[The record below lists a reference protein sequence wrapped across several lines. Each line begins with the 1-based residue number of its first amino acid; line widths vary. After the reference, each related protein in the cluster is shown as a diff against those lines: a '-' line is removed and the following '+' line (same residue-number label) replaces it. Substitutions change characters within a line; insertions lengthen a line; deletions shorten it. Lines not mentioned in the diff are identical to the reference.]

1 MDKDFS
7 ISGYLLSRL
16 QPDDPQEARLRMLC
30 VTISKDMPEERRE
43 RQLRPFASDM
53 EFMNMIAGWMNGL
66 PEAIS
71 HEQPDFERWLELFM
85 TAGEA
90 ESTRYVMRLQIWYTH
105 YCCVE
110 ELLTLCRLLQRHR
123 EEHLEAI
130 YHRMLYYF
138 REARIQCGMP
148 STSEPAEGIEVSFK
162 LLDASYEHINR
173 KIILQAEELLGI
185 HTDHSFIQKVME
197 CHTEAKTAE
206 ELAGYGFQNI
216 PKEYQTNTHLI
227 YSSPATLAFNSPGA
241 EGFGVKRA
249 GLSIPDS
256 VMLLVSP
263 GCCGR
268 NTTGLGNVEE
278 YQGRVF
284 YLEMEEND
292 LVTGKHLKK
301 FHRQ

>member
-1 MDKDFS
+1 MDKGFS

-110 ELLTLCRLLQRHR
+110 ELLTLCRLLQRHH

-173 KIILQAEELLGI
+173 KIILQAEELAELCGANS
-185 HTDHSFIQKVME
+185 TVTFRRTFLRLFNCPVAQWLRQKR
-197 CHTEAKTAE
+197 AE
-206 ELAGYGFQNI
+206 QVL
-216 PKEYQTNTHLI
+216 KLLRTTHLPLPEI
-227 YSSPATLAFNSPGA
+227 A
-241 EGFGVKRA
+241 EQCGFANQSYLSDFCKRNL
-249 GLSIPDS
+249 GDTPVNIR
-256 VMLLVSP
+256 
-263 GCCGR
+263 R
-268 NTTGLGNVEE
+268 N
-278 YQGRVF
+278 RS
-284 YLEMEEND
+284 
-292 LVTGKHLKK
+292 
-301 FHRQ
+301 

>member
-1 MDKDFS
+1 MDKGFS
-7 ISGYLLSRL
+7 ISGHLLSCL
-16 QPDDPQEARLRMLC
+16 QPDDPREARLRMLC

-90 ESTRYVMRLQIWYTH
+90 ESTLYVMRLQIWYTH
-105 YCCVE
+105 YCCVK
-110 ELLTLCRLLQRHR
+110 ELLTLCRLLQRHC

-130 YHRMLYYF
+130 YHRILYYF

-173 KIILQAEELLGI
+173 KIILQAEELLG
-185 HTDHSFIQKVME
+185 TW
-197 CHTEAKTAE
+197 
-206 ELAGYGFQNI
+206 YN
-216 PKEYQTNTHLI
+216 
-227 YSSPATLAFNSPGA
+227 
-241 EGFGVKRA
+241 
-249 GLSIPDS
+249 
-256 VMLLVSP
+256 
-263 GCCGR
+263 
-268 NTTGLGNVEE
+268 
-278 YQGRVF
+278 
-284 YLEMEEND
+284 
-292 LVTGKHLKK
+292 
-301 FHRQ
+301 

>member
-1 MDKDFS
+1 MDKSFS

-16 QPDDPQEARLRMLC
+16 QPDDPQEARLRVLC

-105 YCCVE
+105 YCCVK

-148 STSEPAEGIEVSFK
+148 STSEPTEGIEVSFK

-197 CHTEAKTAE
+197 CHNEAKTAE
-206 ELAGYGFQNI
+206 ELAELCGANSTVTFRR
-216 PKEYQTNTHLI
+216 TFLR
-227 YSSPATLAFNSPGA
+227 LFNCPVASAKTCRAGA
-241 EGFGVKRA
+241 ETVEDYTPS
-249 GLSIPDS
+249 L
-256 VMLLVSP
+256 
-263 GCCGR
+263 
-268 NTTGLGNVEE
+268 TGDCRRMWICEPVLPV
-278 YQGRVF
+278 
-284 YLEMEEND
+284 
-292 LVTGKHLKK
+292 
-301 FHRQ
+301 

>member
-1 MDKDFS
+1 MDKGFS
-7 ISGYLLSRL
+7 ISGHLLSCL
-16 QPDDPQEARLRMLC
+16 QPDDPREARLRMLC

-90 ESTRYVMRLQIWYTH
+90 ESTLYVMRLQIWYTH
-105 YCCVE
+105 YCCVK
-110 ELLTLCRLLQRHR
+110 ELLTLCRLLQRHC

-130 YHRMLYYF
+130 YHRILYYF

-148 STSEPAEGIEVSFK
+148 STSEPTEGIEVSFK

-206 ELAGYGFQNI
+206 ELAELCGANSTVTFRRTFLRLFNCPVAQWLRQ
-216 PKEYQTNTHLI
+216 KRAEQVLKLLRTTHLPLPEI
-227 YSSPATLAFNSPGA
+227 A
-241 EGFGVKRA
+241 EQCGFANQSYLSDFCKRNL
-249 GLSIPDS
+249 GDTPVNIR
-256 VMLLVSP
+256 
-263 GCCGR
+263 R
-268 NTTGLGNVEE
+268 NGS
-278 YQGRVF
+278 
-284 YLEMEEND
+284 
-292 LVTGKHLKK
+292 
-301 FHRQ
+301 

>member
-1 MDKDFS
+1 MDKGFS

-206 ELAGYGFQNI
+206 ELAELLDADMLVILTSVDNVCLNYGQPDEKPLSTMTVAEAKKYMEQGQFGEGDMLPKIEAAINFIGDSAIRSVLITKLNKDGSNI
-216 PKEYQTNTHLI
+216 HGGMGTMITK
-227 YSSPATLAFNSPGA
+227 
-241 EGFGVKRA
+241 
-249 GLSIPDS
+249 
-256 VMLLVSP
+256 
-263 GCCGR
+263 
-268 NTTGLGNVEE
+268 
-278 YQGRVF
+278 
-284 YLEMEEND
+284 
-292 LVTGKHLKK
+292 
-301 FHRQ
+301 

>member
-1 MDKDFS
+1 MDKGFS

-71 HEQPDFERWLELFM
+71 HEQPDFARWLELFM

-110 ELLTLCRLLQRHR
+110 ELLTLCRLLQRHC

-162 LLDASYEHINR
+162 LL
-173 KIILQAEELLGI
+173 
-185 HTDHSFIQKVME
+185 
-197 CHTEAKTAE
+197 
-206 ELAGYGFQNI
+206 
-216 PKEYQTNTHLI
+216 
-227 YSSPATLAFNSPGA
+227 
-241 EGFGVKRA
+241 
-249 GLSIPDS
+249 
-256 VMLLVSP
+256 
-263 GCCGR
+263 
-268 NTTGLGNVEE
+268 
-278 YQGRVF
+278 
-284 YLEMEEND
+284 
-292 LVTGKHLKK
+292 
-301 FHRQ
+301 

>member
-1 MDKDFS
+1 MDKGFS

-206 ELAGYGFQNI
+206 ELAELCGANSTVTFRR
-216 PKEYQTNTHLI
+216 TFLR
-227 YSSPATLAFNSPGA
+227 LFNCPVA
-241 EGFGVKRA
+241 QWLRQKRA
-249 GLSIPDS
+249 
-256 VMLLVSP
+256 
-263 GCCGR
+263 
-268 NTTGLGNVEE
+268 E
-278 YQGRVF
+278 
-284 YLEMEEND
+284 
-292 LVTGKHLKK
+292 
-301 FHRQ
+301 